1 METRDSETITSTL
14 LKFQNKKLMRSKDF
28 ILITILLNL
37 MILVLTFIQEV
48 ATFEELEDYE
58 VITISIIVCFFSYI
72 FKTSS
77 IDWTVFSSGTFRNDN
92 YFFPE
97 AKSDYLLFILVD

>member
-72 FKTSS
+72 LKTNS
-77 IDWTVFSSGTFRNDN
+77 IDWAVFSSGTFRNDN

-97 AKSDYLLFILVD
+97 AKSDYLLFILVG

>member
-58 VITISIIVCFFSYI
+58 VITISIIVHLFYVFFKNKSNRLD
-72 FKTSS
+72 S
-77 IDWTVFSSGTFRNDN
+77 I
-92 YFFPE
+92 
-97 AKSDYLLFILVD
+97 

>member
-58 VITISIIVCFFSYI
+58 VITISIIVHFFYVF
-72 FKTSS
+72 FKNKSNRLDS
-77 IDWTVFSSGTFRNDN
+77 I
-92 YFFPE
+92 
-97 AKSDYLLFILVD
+97 